1 MVRSRVPAGPWLQK
15 PGLWIS
21 NVNWVGGAL
30 GRGRREVLLIS
41 SCKGPSAP
49 CPRAWFPHLQSQA
62 FVDWSQSEEFT
73 QFLNVAHAKV
83 GRAQES
89 VPWLVL

>member
-1 MVRSRVPAGPWLQK
+1 MVRSRIPAGLWLQK

-30 GRGRREVLLIS
+30 GWGRREVLTS
-41 SCKGPSAP
+41 SCKGPSEP

-62 FVDWSQSEEFT
+62 YVDWSQSEEFA
-73 QFLNVAHAKV
+73 QFFSIAHTKA
-83 GRAQES
+83 GRDQ
-89 VPWLVL
+89 